1 MSGMGTKMI
10 KAGVVA
16 FLVLGLSGCVVA
28 IGNTDEPKNQLA
40 SDKAQQ
46 DNVKKINQLHIGF
59 TEAEEKTLLGA
70 PDFTEAFQK
79 NGEQVQ
85 VLFYRTQLNRRD
97 NKTTKD
103 ECTPIVFHGDQLSGW
118 GEKAYNYL

>member
-40 SDKAQQ
+40 SDKAQHE
-46 DNVKKINQLHIGF
+46 NVKKINQLQLGF
-59 TEAEEKTLLGA
+59 SVAEVKTLLGA

>member
-1 MSGMGTKMI
+1 MSGTGANMM

-16 FLVLGLSGCVVA
+16 LLVVGLSGCVVA
-28 IGNTDEPKNQLA
+28 IGNTEEPKNQLA

-46 DNVKKINQLHIGF
+46 ENLKKINQLQLGVSV
-59 TEAEEKTLLGA
+59 AEVKSLLGA

-103 ECTPIVFHGDQLSGW
+103 ECIPIIFHGDQLSGW
-118 GEKAYNYL
+118 GNKAYDYL